1 MAIVPPQPGIQIV
14 RGLYPEVGTTG
25 ALVGQTDILQSGAA
39 ATNANNPQFTG
50 QVTLEEI
57 HHDDMEIEEHP
68 IEQGA
73 PIIDHT
79 FKKSAELTLRIGW
92 AGSQLPSTSAQQA
105 FGPPATFQAQLN
117 AIYTQLL
124 QGQSS
129 RVMYTVVT
137 GKRQYQQMMI
147 KSIDAETDYK
157 KENVLE
163 VVLHM
168 RQMLLATTQVVAVS
182 APQNAQAQPQATNP
196 TQQTGRAS
204 LQNAPNFNESSAV
217 LFLPM
222 KNVLL
227 P

>member
-1 MAIVPPQPGIQIV
+1 MAITPPQPGIQTV

-25 ALVGQTDILQSGAA
+25 ALVGQTDILTSGAA
-39 ATNANNPQFTG
+39 ATDANNPQFTG

-57 HHDDMEIEEHP
+57 HHDEMEIEEHP

-79 FKKSAELTLRIGW
+79 FKKPAELTLHIGW
-92 AGSQLPSTSAQQA
+92 AGAQLPADVDA
-105 FGPPATFQAQLN
+105 GPPPAFQQQLN
-117 AIYTQLL
+117 AIYSQLL

-129 RVMYTVVT
+129 RVLYTVVT

-147 KSIDAETDYK
+147 KSISAETDYK

-163 VVLHM
+163 VTLHM
-168 RQMLLATTQVVAVS
+168 RQMLLAQTQIVTVG
-182 APQNAQAQPQATNP
+182 APQNAQASPQATNP
-196 TQQTGRAS
+196 IQQTGRAS
-204 LQNAPNFNESSAV
+204 LQTAPNFNAPSAA
-217 LFLPM
+217 LFIPM